1 MPMNML
7 VFEPQPEA
15 QHPSDEARAVRS
27 PNQSGWYLLGLIGA
41 AFALVG
47 GTDLL
52 VAWVPQAFG
61 QPEWEFGT
69 ISQTLDGMPV
79 FALGLALVLAAALV
93 EDNRR
98 IARVVATLF
107 LVLAAAIV
115 CMAVLYVTVVPLAL
129 RAVPDPTIRQG
140 LMKAIAKAGTQ
151 AVVYP
156 TVFAWVGIRAWRSTA
171 AR

>member
-1 MPMNML
+1 ML
-7 VFEPQPEA
+7 VFEPEVQA
-15 QHPSDEARAVRS
+15 KKSRAES
-27 PNQSGWYLLGLIGA
+27 PAAVPYRIIGFQLLGVVGA
-41 AFALVG
+41 GFALVG
-47 GTDLL
+47 GIDLL

-69 ISQTLDGMPV
+69 ITQTLDGIPV
-79 FALGLALVLAAALV
+79 CAIGLAMLLTGALA

-98 IARVVATLF
+98 LARTVAGIFMLIAL
-107 LVLAAAIV
+107 AIV
-115 CMAVLYVTVVPLAL
+115 AMAVLYVTVLPLAL

-140 LMKAIAKAGTQ
+140 LMKAMVKTITQ

-156 TVFAWVGIRAWRSTA
+156 TVFTWVGIKAWRSTA